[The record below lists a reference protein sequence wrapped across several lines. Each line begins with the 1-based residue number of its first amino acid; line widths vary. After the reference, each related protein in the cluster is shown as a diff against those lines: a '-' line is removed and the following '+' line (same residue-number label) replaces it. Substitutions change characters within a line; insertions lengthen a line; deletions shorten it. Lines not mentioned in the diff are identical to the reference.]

1 MTLIRL
7 SRSAVALCLTLLG
20 LGCLAEQNTASLLS
34 PQAPPRDVVSGDWVF
49 HIGGGTWVS
58 SITLATISPAGDSL
72 TGWRGTEAPSRQ
84 WDGSAAPALGLA
96 DAVGIP
102 LNTSGGVE
110 WRWQCPSGERC
121 RMRYQVVADTARGE
135 LFMND
140 SLGFEQGYPMFGVR
154 VRADVFAL
162 AFGAERLTVMSDSTP
177 TVLLWLADD
186 PPQDED
192 FIARLRSR
200 GLTAMLAIPTHFVG
214 RNGRPGW
221 QELRNDQALG
231 FGIAA
236 HSRTH
241 SATTADGP
249 DFVGEV
255 LGSIADLD
263 SMGFAPTTFVE
274 PGNWPEAIAFDSV
287 SKFTTWRAAMVRTF
301 VWVFAS
307 RVGPGTRPE
316 PLTTSTAFGIGHWT
330 VSDGLP
336 DSVIHSLWRQANQR
350 GHFTAF
356 GIHTWKLRS
365 PGALDWFLD
374 SLSLAQ
380 NTGRVRVI
388 ADIVLS
394 SPALRSV
401 KGTR

>member
-1 MTLIRL
+1 
-7 SRSAVALCLTLLG
+7 
-20 LGCLAEQNTASLLS
+20 
-34 PQAPPRDVVSGDWVF
+34 
-49 HIGGGTWVS
+49 
-58 SITLATISPAGDSL
+58 
-72 TGWRGTEAPSRQ
+72 
-84 WDGSAAPALGLA
+84 
-96 DAVGIP
+96 
-102 LNTSGGVE
+102 
-110 WRWQCPSGERC
+110 
-121 RMRYQVVADTARGE
+121 MRYQVVADTARGD
-135 LFMND
+135 LFMSD
-140 SLGFEQGYPMFGVR
+140 SLGLEQGYPMFGVR
-154 VRADVFAL
+154 VRANVFAL
-162 AFGAERLTVMSDSTP
+162 ASSAQRLTAISDSTP

-200 GLTAMLAIPTHFVG
+200 GLTAMLAIPTYFVG

-221 QELRNDQALG
+221 QDLRNDQALG

-255 LGSIADLD
+255 LGSITDLD

-287 SKFTTWRAAMVRTF
+287 AKFKTWRASMVRTF
-301 VWVFAS
+301 AWVFAS
-307 RVGPGTRPE
+307 RVGPGTQPE
-316 PLTTSTAFGIGHWT
+316 PLTASTAFGIGHWT

-336 DSVIHSLWRQANQR
+336 DSLIQSLWRQANQR

-356 GIHTWKLRS
+356 GIHTWKLPS

-374 SLSLAQ
+374 SLSQAQ
-380 NTGRVRVI
+380 KAGRVRLIPDVVVS
-388 ADIVLS
+388 A
-394 SPALRSV
+394 PALDSV
-401 KGTR
+401 NEPR